1 MHPYLFQIGRFTL
14 YTYGFFVA
22 LAFILGFS
30 LFLCQVKRRGLDIDT
45 GVDIGFW
52 ALLSAI
58 LGSRLVYVAVNY
70 EYYIAHPLR
79 SLMIWEGGLVW
90 YGAFLGGLIA
100 TVWYLRSKKLDW
112 WLWAD
117 MGAAPLAL
125 AQAVGRVGCLM
136 AGCCY
141 GKETTLPWG
150 IVFTK
155 STIAPNGVML
165 HPTQIYH
172 MLFNFAIFLFL
183 FFRSKRAAFKGELV
197 FLYVIL
203 YGSTRSIVEVFRG
216 DPRGFVF
223 DGMLSTSQ
231 LIGLV
236 TVAIAVPLY
245 FYFRA
250 KNAAG
255 EEKGG

>member
-1 MHPYLFQIGRFTL
+1 MHPYLFNIGKFTV
-14 YTYGFFVA
+14 YTYGLFIAVAFLSGFIFF
-22 LAFILGFS
+22 
-30 LFLCQVKRRGLDIDT
+30 LFEVNRRGFDIDT

-58 LGSRLVYVAVNY
+58 LGSRLVYVVVNCN
-70 EYYIAHPLR
+70 YYLKFPLR
-79 SLMIWEGGLVW
+79 SLMIWEGGMVW
-90 YGAFLGGLIA
+90 YGALLGGMIA
-100 TVWYLRSKKLDW
+100 TVIYFRVKKLDW

-150 IVFTK
+150 IVFTE
-155 STIAPNGVML
+155 SSIAPNGVQL

-183 FFRSKRAAFKGELV
+183 FFRRKSVAFKGELIL
-197 FLYVIL
+197 FYFIL
-203 YGSTRSIVEVFRG
+203 YGATRGIVEIFRG

-223 DGMLSTSQ
+223 NGFVSTSQ
-231 LIGLV
+231 LISIV
-236 TVAIAVPLY
+236 VIAVAVPLY
-245 FYFRA
+245 FHLRA
-250 KNAAG
+250 KKN
-255 EEKGG
+255 EEMKKA